1 MSKFVIPKELGTV
14 EELIVRY
21 DAAVARKQPWITH
34 LKECYEMALPQR
46 ENFSLHTPG
55 QKKNVDIYDSTAVV
69 GVQKFA
75 SRVQATLIPPW
86 RQWSKL
92 VTGSEIYE
100 DEDEVQEYLDEATG
114 ILFDHINHSNFATQ
128 ANEALLDL
136 SVSTGALMLEEAEPG
151 GDSLLHFTAV
161 PLADLYPEEGP
172 RGTIETVWR
181 SHSVPARH
189 IDRIWPGAEL
199 SEQTKNKVTDNPDK
213 KITLIEGTI
222 FAPKENAYYQ
232 CVIEREQKKLVFV
245 RFYEVSPWIVFR
257 EMVVPGEILGRGRV
271 MQILPAI
278 KTVNKVSEFTLRNAA
293 LAISGIYTVTDDGV
307 INPYNITLEPGTAIP
322 VGSNDHTNPT
332 LRPLDRAGDF
342 NVSDLVIE
350 DLRES
355 INKCLFAEPY
365 GGMDSPT
372 KTATEMSMRGQELV
386 MDAGSAFSRLQT
398 EFLEKIIK
406 RAVYILKKNGKI
418 GDFKVDGREVTIKHT
433 SPLARAQDQ
442 EDLLAIQQFMQMTI
456 GLGPE
461 IFGLGT
467 KVEDLPSWIGQKLG
481 LDQELLRSEEERNE
495 LQEQAAQVMQEQA
508 QAQAQETA
516 TGGQQLGV
524 A

>member
-1 MSKFVIPKELGTV
+1 
-14 EELIVRY
+14 
-21 DAAVARKQPWITH
+21 
-34 LKECYEMALPQR
+34 
-46 ENFSLHTPG
+46 
-55 QKKNVDIYDSTAVV
+55 
-69 GVQKFA
+69 
-75 SRVQATLIPPW
+75 
-86 RQWSKL
+86 
-92 VTGSEIYE
+92 
-100 DEDEVQEYLDEATG
+100 
-114 ILFDHINHSNFATQ
+114 
-128 ANEALLDL
+128 
-136 SVSTGALMLEEAEPG
+136 MLEEAEPG

-199 SEQTKNKVTDNPDK
+199 SEQTKNKVTDNPAK
-213 KITLIEGTI
+213 
-222 FAPKENAYYQ
+222 
-232 CVIEREQKKLVFV
+232 
-245 RFYEVSPWIVFR
+245 IVFR

-322 VGSNDHTNPT
+322 VGSNDNTNPT

-481 LDQELLRSEEERNE
+481 LDQALLRSEQERNE

>member
-1 MSKFVIPKELGTV
+1 MSKFVIPKELGTI
-14 EELIVRY
+14 EELIARF
-21 DAAVARKQPWITH
+21 DAAKARKQPWINH
-34 LKECYEMALPQR
+34 LRECYDMALPQR
-46 ENFSLHTPG
+46 ENFSMHTPG
-55 QKKNVDIYDSTAVV
+55 QKKNVDIYDSTAVM

-92 VTGSEIYE
+92 VVGSEVYE
-100 DEDEVQEYLDEATG
+100 DKDEIQEYLDEATG

-128 ANEALLDL
+128 AHEALLDL

-172 RGTIETVWR
+172 RGSIETVWR
-181 SHSVPARH
+181 LHSVPARH

-199 SEQTKNKVTDNPDK
+199 SDDTKTKVIDSPDQ

-232 CVIEREQKKLVFV
+232 CVIERQQKKVVFI
-245 RFYEVSPWIVFR
+245 RYYEVSPWIVFR

-271 MQILPAI
+271 MQVLPAI
-278 KTVNKVSEFTLRNAA
+278 KTVNKVSEFALRNAA

-307 INPYNITLEPGTAIP
+307 INPYNINLEPGTAIP
-322 VGSNDHTNPT
+322 VGSNDSSNPT
-332 LRPLDRAGDF
+332 MKPLERAGDF
-342 NVSDLVIE
+342 NVSELVIE

-355 INKCLFAEPY
+355 INKCLFADPY

-406 RAVYILKKNGKI
+406 RAVFILKKNGKI
-418 GDFKVDGREVTIKHT
+418 GDFNVDGREVTIKHT

-442 EDLLAIQQFMQMTI
+442 EDLLAIQQFMQMTM

-461 IFGLGT
+461 VFGLGT
-467 KVEDLPSWIGQKLG
+467 KVEDLPDYIGKKLG
-481 LDQELLRSEEERNE
+481 IDQALLRSEQERNE
-495 LQEQAAQVMQEQA
+495 LQEQAAQAMQEQA
-508 QAQAQETA
+508 QAQEMES
-516 TGGQQLGV
+516 GGQQLGI